1 LRRDGVIDPLGV
13 ALEPVQL
20 VGRERG
26 NGAVGSGANLED
38 ALGAVMGNEAGAED
52 FGQFSG
58 GVATENIH
66 LPQAVLRGDIALRE
80 DEIV

>member
-1 LRRDGVIDPLGV
+1 MSNIPSDLKYAKSHEWVRV
-13 ALEPVQL
+13 
-20 VGRERG
+20 
-26 NGAVGSGANLED
+26 
-38 ALGAVMGNEAGAED
+38 
-52 FGQFSG
+52 SG